1 MGCSELVCYCGNLE
15 DKTEISADGSSLSC
29 ETAEGS
35 KGSVNQGHLSDILCL
50 ESVAL
55 VCSG

>member
-1 MGCSELVCYCGNLE
+1 MCYCGNLE